1 MDELKEM
8 VAELQK
14 QFSASKARAEALS
27 KPGFFDS
34 APAAGPTNSLFDA
47 APSKPLFQGEPQQL
61 QTIQSQPHPTPSQPS
76 HQPAAVQQP
85 QQMATAPAS
94 LVPQSTSANGQDL
107 TGAPVTTPTQMALQ
121 PSQQAIPRQNQA
133 TTPFSQTGG
142 SYGSG
147 VRAQVFEVIVRQ
159 ALAGAPW
166 REICAG
172 PMQVNNISPD
182 EVESEVKRRQTLLK
196 K

>member
-1 MDELKEM
+1 MP
-8 VAELQK
+8 A
-14 QFSASKARAEALS
+14 
-27 KPGFFDS
+27 
-34 APAAGPTNSLFDA
+34 APAAQPVAQNQNLVNQAVSQPVPQPA
-47 APSKPLFQGEPQQL
+47 PQAPPQPAPQPMPQPVMPAPSTQ
-61 QTIQSQPHPTPSQPS
+61 
-76 HQPAAVQQP
+76 AVPRQAQ
-85 QQMATAPAS
+85 
-94 LVPQSTSANGQDL
+94 
-107 TGAPVTTPTQMALQ
+107 VTTPFAGAG
-121 PSQQAIPRQNQA
+121 P
-133 TTPFSQTGG
+133 G

-182 EVESEVKRRQTLLK
+182 EVEAEVKRRQALLGK

>member
-1 MDELKEM
+1 LPSPPAPTTTQ
-8 VAELQK
+8 AEL
-14 QFSASKARAEALS
+14 
-27 KPGFFDS
+27 
-34 APAAGPTNSLFDA
+34 
-47 APSKPLFQGEPQQL
+47 
-61 QTIQSQPHPTPSQPS
+61 
-76 HQPAAVQQP
+76 
-85 QQMATAPAS
+85 
-94 LVPQSTSANGQDL
+94 
-107 TGAPVTTPTQMALQ
+107 APVADGGLAANLANNPGI
-121 PSQQAIPRQNQA
+121 SNQAIPRPQVSA
-133 TTPFSQTGG
+133 PTTPMMGSG

-182 EVESEVKRRQTLLK
+182 EVEAEVKRRQALLK